1 MKPLLSQ
8 ASATTTDGR
17 SAPQSSTETSRE
29 AAMLAQNSL
38 AVDWSRPEEDV
49 AWNHLRLTSGPLFP
63 TGNAMSLDPL
73 TMLKPRRKVTG
84 ISAVLLPFLESGA
97 VDWSA
102 FEEHVARTA
111 GAGLTPAVN
120 MDTGYVNL
128 IDHAIQNEV
137 LRRTR
142 SVLSGGAFVAGAFV
156 ADSAGDAF
164 AFEAYAERMEAIQS
178 FGGTPA
184 IFQSFGLTRQ
194 SGPEIARSYERLG
207 SVSDKFIGFELTT
220 DLAPFGAVYD
230 LETYAGMMAVPQCV
244 GAKHSSFHREPEW
257 ERLKLR
263 DAKRP
268 DFAVYTGND
277 FAIDMIMYGSDY
289 LLGLSS
295 FAPDLFAVRDTY
307 WATGDP
313 RFYELNDQLQ
323 YLGYFAFRS
332 PSSAYKHSCAQFLK
346 LRDWIGCD
354 HTHPRAATRP
364 NSDIEVLRELG
375 QRMKVVD

>member
-1 MKPLLSQ
+1 
-8 ASATTTDGR
+8 
-17 SAPQSSTETSRE
+17 
-29 AAMLAQNSL
+29 MLQ
-38 AVDWSRPEEDV
+38 
-49 AWNHLRLTSGPLFP
+49 
-63 TGNAMSLDPL
+63 
-73 TMLKPRRKVTG
+73 PRRKVTG
-84 ISAVLLPFLESGA
+84 ISAVLLPFTESGV
-97 VDWSA
+97 VDWA
-102 FEEHVARTA
+102 GFEAHVARTA

-142 SVLSGGAFVAGAFV
+142 AVVAGGSFVAGAFV
-156 ADSAGDAF
+156 ADRVGDAF
-164 AFEAYAERMEAIQS
+164 SFEGYAERIEAIQS
-178 FGGTPA
+178 QGGTPA
-184 IFQSFGLTRQ
+184 IFQSYGLTRQ
-194 SGPEIARSYERLG
+194 PGPEIVRSYQRLAT
-207 SVSDKFIGFELTT
+207 VSDRFIGFELTT
-220 DLAPFGAVYD
+220 DLAPFGAIYD
-230 LETYAGMMAVPQCV
+230 LQTYAGMMSIPQCV

-263 DAKRP
+263 NAQRP

-295 FAPDLFAVRDTY
+295 FAPDLFAIRDTF
-307 WATGDP
+307 WESGDP

-346 LRDWIGCD
+346 LRGWIGCD
-354 HTHPRAATRP
+354 RTHPGAAVRP
-364 NSDIEVLRELG
+364 ASDVEVLRELG
-375 QRMKVVD
+375 QRMRVID